1 MQAKKIIL
9 TVIQY
14 TRCNAYFLNSAVMS
28 QSVSILLGGGIADF
42 QSLQKQ
48 ILPSTNK
55 AAVEGLAEQGRMIP
69 TSNARRKPK

>member
-1 MQAKKIIL
+1 
-9 TVIQY
+9 
-14 TRCNAYFLNSAVMS
+14 MS

-42 QSLQKQ
+42 QPLQKQ

-69 TSNARRKPK
+69 TSNARRKAK